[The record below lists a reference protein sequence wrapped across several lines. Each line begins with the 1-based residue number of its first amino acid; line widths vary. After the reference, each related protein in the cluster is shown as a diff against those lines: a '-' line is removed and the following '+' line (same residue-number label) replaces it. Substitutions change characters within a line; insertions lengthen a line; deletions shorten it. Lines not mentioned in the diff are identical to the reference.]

1 MEGWTGN
8 ADDMTLVISPT
19 ARLGQTDERSNWEL
33 DTWMPMFCGLVTC
46 GYIAAIQQGDGY
58 LLLLGSRDCLWGG
71 QVAGGASC
79 HGRHVSVTGGSIPR
93 CRVGSG
99 DITTGL
105 LSLVS
110 CQSCK

>member
-58 LLLLGSRDCLWGG
+58 LLLLGSRDCLCRDRW
-71 QVAGGASC
+71 QVEQAAMDAM
-79 HGRHVSVTGGSIPR
+79 
-93 CRVGSG
+93 CR
-99 DITTGL
+99 
-105 LSLVS
+105 
-110 CQSCK
+110 

>member
-46 GYIAAIQQGDGY
+46 GYIAAIQPGDGY
-58 LLLLGSRDCLWGG
+58 LLLLGSRDCPWGTGGRWSKLPWTPCVGDRRLDPQVSG
-71 QVAGGASC
+71 QV
-79 HGRHVSVTGGSIPR
+79 R
-93 CRVGSG
+93 
-99 DITTGL
+99 
-105 LSLVS
+105 
-110 CQSCK
+110 